1 MNVTRSAYLRWIKH
15 PYSERTLENMSLAK
29 VIRDIHDELPEKGYR
44 SINDILN
51 REHDIHVNDKR
62 VLRICR
68 HEGIQSTIKHSANSI
83 TKRADQPYHTA
94 ENILDREFSAE
105 SPNQK
110 WLTDVT
116 EFKFMR
122 GRKST
127 KCI

>member
-1 MNVTRSAYLRWIKH
+1 MKKKDTQFFRVQNHERHSFCVSEVDQT

-68 HEGIQSTIKHSANSI
+68 HEGIQSTIKHSAKYYKTS
-83 TKRADQPYHTA
+83 R
-94 ENILDREFSAE
+94 
-105 SPNQK
+105 
-110 WLTDVT
+110 
-116 EFKFMR
+116 
-122 GRKST
+122 ST
-127 KCI
+127 VPHC